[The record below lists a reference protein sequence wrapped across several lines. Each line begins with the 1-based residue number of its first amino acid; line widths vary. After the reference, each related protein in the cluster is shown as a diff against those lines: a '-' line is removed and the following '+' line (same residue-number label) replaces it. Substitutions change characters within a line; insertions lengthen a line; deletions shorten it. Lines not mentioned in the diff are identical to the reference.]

1 MASTFGFASVGH
13 FFAAAFHDLQKA
25 LSFAEQAGARIE
37 GVEGKV
43 EALTALLP
51 NGAKAVE
58 VERAAF
64 SALGVLL
71 GAVTATN
78 AAVSADGLNIKLDA
92 AMVVALRALVGDV
105 HAELAALGY
114 HI

>member
-1 MASTFGFASVGH
+1 MASTFGFASIGH
-13 FFAAAFHDLQKA
+13 YFAAAFHDLQKA
-25 LSFAEQAGARIE
+25 LTFAAQVGTEVQGA
-37 GVEGKV
+37 EGKI
-43 EALTALLP
+43 ESLTALLP

-71 GAVTATN
+71 GAVTAAN

-92 AMVVALRALVGDV
+92 ALVTALRGLVGEV
-105 HAELAALGY
+105 RGELSALGY

>member
-1 MASTFGFASVGH
+1 MANGFGFATMSH

-25 LSFAEQAGARIE
+25 LVFADQVGQKVQGA
-37 GVEGKV
+37 EGKI
-43 EALTALLP
+43 ETLTALLP

-71 GAVTATN
+71 SAVEATN

-92 AMVVALRALVGDV
+92 SMVSALHALVSDAKGD
-105 HAELAALGY
+105 LATLGY
-114 HI
+114 KL

>member
-25 LSFAEQAGARIE
+25 LSFAEQVGTKVEGA
-37 GVEGKV
+37 EGKV

-51 NGAKAVE
+51 NGAKAVA

-71 GAVTATN
+71 GAVSATD
-78 AAVSADGLNIKLDA
+78 AAVNADGLNIKLDA
-92 AMVVALRALVGDV
+92 GMVTALRALVGDV
-105 HAELAALGY
+105 RGDLAALGY
-114 HI
+114 HV

>member
-13 FFAAAFHDLQKA
+13 FMAAAFHDLQKA
-25 LSFAEQAGARIE
+25 LVFADQAGAKVQS
-37 GVEGKV
+37 VEGKI
-43 EALTALLP
+43 ETLTSLLP

-58 VERAAF
+58 IERAAF

-78 AAVSADGLNIKLDA
+78 AAVSADGLNLKLDA
-92 AMVVALRALVGDV
+92 AMVTALRTLVMDV
-105 HAELAALGY
+105 KGELGTLGY

>member
-13 FFAAAFHDLQKA
+13 YFAAAFHDVQKA
-25 LSFAEQAGARIE
+25 LAFAGQVGAVVQ
-37 GVEGKV
+37 GAEGKV
-43 EALTALLP
+43 EGLTALLP

-78 AAVSADGLNIKLDA
+78 AAVGADGLNIKLDA
-92 AMVVALRALVGDV
+92 AMVTALRALVGEV
-105 HAELAALGY
+105 HTELAALGY

>member
-1 MASTFGFASVGH
+1 MASTFGFASMGH

-25 LSFAEQAGARIE
+25 LAFVEQMGTKVE
-37 GVEGKV
+37 GVENKI

-71 GAVTATN
+71 SAVEATN
-78 AAVSADGLNIKLDA
+78 AAVSADGLDIKLDA
-92 AMVVALRALVGDV
+92 AMVNALRALVTDV
-105 HAELAALGY
+105 KDELGALGY

>member
-1 MASTFGFASVGH
+1 MANTFGFASMGH

-25 LSFAEQAGARIE
+25 LAFAGQVGTK
-37 GVEGKV
+37 VEGAEGKI

-71 GAVTATN
+71 SAVAATN

-92 AMVVALRALVGDV
+92 AMVTALRGLVVDV
-105 HAELAALGY
+105 RGELAALGY

>member
-1 MASTFGFASVGH
+1 MASTFGFGSVSH
-13 FFAAAFHDLQKA
+13 FMAAAFHDLQKA
-25 LSFAEQAGARIE
+25 LVFADQAGTKVAS
-37 GVEGKV
+37 VEGKI
-43 EALTALLP
+43 ESLTQLLP

-58 VERAAF
+58 IERAAF

-78 AAVSADGLNIKLDA
+78 AAVSADGLNLKLDA
-92 AMVVALRALVGDV
+92 GMVTALRTLVTDV
-105 HAELAALGY
+105 KGELATLGY

>member
-1 MASTFGFASVGH
+1 MASTFGFSSMGH

-25 LSFAEQAGARIE
+25 LLFVDQMGTKVQGAEAKIE
-37 GVEGKV
+37 S
-43 EALTALLP
+43 LTALLP

-71 GAVTATN
+71 SAVTATN
-78 AAVSADGLNIKLDA
+78 AAVNADGLNIKLDA
-92 AMVVALRALVGDV
+92 AMVTALRALVTDV
-105 HAELAALGY
+105 KSELSALGY

>member
-1 MASTFGFASVGH
+1 MASTFGFASMGH

-25 LSFAEQAGARIE
+25 LAFVEQMGTKVE
-37 GVEGKV
+37 GVGHKI

-71 GAVTATN
+71 SAVEATN
-78 AAVSADGLNIKLDA
+78 AAVSADGLDIKLDA
-92 AMVVALRALVGDV
+92 AMVNALRALVTDV
-105 HAELAALGY
+105 KDELGALGY

>member
-1 MASTFGFASVGH
+1 MTSTFGFASMDH

-25 LSFAEQAGARIE
+25 LAFVSQMGTKVE
-37 GVEGKV
+37 GVEGKI

-71 GAVTATN
+71 SAVAATN
-78 AAVSADGLNIKLDA
+78 AAVGADGLSINLDA
-92 AMVVALRALVGDV
+92 AMVTALRALVADV
-105 HAELAALGY
+105 QGELAVLGY
-114 HI
+114 HV

>member
-1 MASTFGFASVGH
+1 MASAFGFASAEH

-25 LSFAEQAGARIE
+25 LTFAGQIGTEVKGAE
-37 GVEGKV
+37 SKV

-64 SALGVLL
+64 SSLGVLL
-71 GAVTATN
+71 SAISATN
-78 AAVSADGLNIKLDA
+78 AAVSADGLNVKLDA
-92 AMVVALRALVGDV
+92 AMVAALHALVVDV
-105 HAELAALGY
+105 RGELAALGY

>member
-1 MASTFGFASVGH
+1 MSSTFGFASVGH

-25 LSFAEQAGARIE
+25 LSFAEQVGTQVQGA
-37 GVEGKV
+37 EGKI
-43 EALTALLP
+43 EALTSLLP

-71 GAVTATN
+71 GAVSATN
-78 AAVSADGLNIKLDA
+78 AAVAEDGLNIKLDA
-92 AMVVALRALVGDV
+92 AMVVALRTLVGDV
-105 HAELAALGY
+105 RGELAALGY
-114 HI
+114 HV

>member
-1 MASTFGFASVGH
+1 MASTFGFASAGH

-25 LSFAEQAGARIE
+25 LAFAEQAGSKVE

-71 GAVTATN
+71 SAVAATN
-78 AAVSADGLNIKLDA
+78 AAVSADGLNIRLDA
-92 AMVVALRALVGDV
+92 AMVTALRALVGEV
-105 HAELAALGY
+105 HGELASLGY

>member
-1 MASTFGFASVGH
+1 MASTFGFASMGH

-25 LSFAEQAGARIE
+25 LAFVGQLGTK
-37 GVEGKV
+37 VEGAEGKI
-43 EALTALLP
+43 EAWTALLP

-71 GAVTATN
+71 GAVEATN
-78 AAVSADGLNIKLDA
+78 AAVGADGLDIKLDA
-92 AMVVALRALVGDV
+92 AMVAALRALVLDV
-105 HAELAALGY
+105 KDELAVLGY
-114 HI
+114 HV